1 MLVRNAY
8 WQMRQ
13 QFWIPKQRSA
23 VQKVMMA
30 ASPTFHTTAYQPCFT
45 HTGVDYFGLLN
56 IKRGRAVVKSWGAI
70 VTCLNSRAVQL
81 ELATSLE
88 PDQPILLG
96 PKERSEKP
104 LTTGTRNRS
113 GTSCYRRDA
122 SGYFNHLR
130 LHTPVMLGRGW
141 SLVQPNKKLCL
152 LEEPGNLY
160 QDWDIVYNSFQRT
173 YYSDL
178 ITKATHVELLFLLI
192 RSQEAEYCLVRE
204 RSRTLCRVMQLLH
217 HACYMQI
224 HHQIA

>member
-1 MLVRNAY
+1 
-8 WQMRQ
+8 MRQ

-56 IKRGRAVVKSWGAI
+56 IKRGRALVKSWGAI
-70 VTCLNSRAVQL
+70 FTCLNSRAVQL

-130 LHTPVMLGRGW
+130 PHTPVMLGRG
-141 SLVQPNKKLCL
+141 
-152 LEEPGNLY
+152 
-160 QDWDIVYNSFQRT
+160 
-173 YYSDL
+173 
-178 ITKATHVELLFLLI
+178 
-192 RSQEAEYCLVRE
+192 
-204 RSRTLCRVMQLLH
+204 
-217 HACYMQI
+217 
-224 HHQIA
+224 